1 MDANVVVIL
10 ISLAL
15 FLAYISGI
23 IYTFTGIPDTV
34 WLLAFGYLFGPTL
47 QLFNPAALKPSTP
60 LLVVMAL
67 NLLMFEAGL
76 SVDFKT
82 FKETMI
88 KSSYLGVTTFTITT
102 LGLGYLLH
110 YSVPY
115 VFTLS
120 EAFFFGAMIAGTS
133 SSTVLGIIGSIQRV
147 RDEAGGA
154 RRLLVLESIVTD
166 SLSVVTA
173 MTLLRFIQNPGV
185 PLNDAVN
192 DIVYVF
198 TVSVLIGF
206 GVGVVW
212 VRLLDLVRNRP
223 FNYIMTLAV
232 LFISYI
238 LSEGVGGPGAG
249 PLTALAF
256 GVTMT
261 NYPLLAKRFGLRE
274 NVRVERRRL
283 RSFHEEITFLVKSF
297 LFIFVGLEVQLS
309 PEYLIMGL
317 ALSATIGV
325 IRVLSVNVVGGFIEL
340 TDDEAA
346 VSRLVFSNGLTALV
360 ISQLPLMVDAAGGS
374 FMNPG
379 VFTNLAVPIVVVS
392 SLFGSL
398 IGPFIIRRGMKPPE
412 AEQGEAADVSQ
423 TPSNSP
429 A

>member
-1 MDANVVVIL
+1 LDANVVVIL

-23 IYTFTGIPDTV
+23 IYTYTGVPDTV
-34 WLLAFGYLFGPTL
+34 WLIAFGYLFGPTL
-47 QLFNPAALKPSTP
+47 QLFNPAALRPSTP
-60 LLVVMAL
+60 ILVVMAL

-76 SVDFKT
+76 SVDFKA
-82 FKETMI
+82 FKETMK
-88 KSSYLGVTTFTITT
+88 KSTYLGLTTFTLTT
-102 LGLGYLLH
+102 LGIGYLLH
-110 YSVPY
+110 YSVPF

-120 EAFFFGAMIAGTS
+120 EALFFGAMIAGAS
-133 SSTVLGIIGSIQRV
+133 ASTVLGIIGSIQRV
-147 RDEAGGA
+147 RKEIGEA

-173 MTLLRFIQNPGV
+173 MTLLRFIQTPGV
-185 PLNDAVN
+185 PLNDAIK

-198 TVSVLIGF
+198 TVSAFIGF
-206 GVGVVW
+206 GTGVLW
-212 VRLLDLVRNRP
+212 VQLLDLIRNRP

-238 LSEGVGGPGAG
+238 FSEGVGGPGAG
-249 PLTALAF
+249 AVAALSF
-256 GVTMT
+256 GITLT
-261 NYPLLAKRFGLRE
+261 NYPLLAQRFGLRE

-309 PEYLIMGL
+309 IEYLIMGL
-317 ALSATIGV
+317 ALSATIGLMR
-325 IRVLSVNVVGGFIEL
+325 ILSVNVVGGFIDL

-346 VSRLVFSNGLTALV
+346 ASRLVFSNGLTALV
-360 ISQLPLMVDAAGGS
+360 ISQLPLMVDSATGS

-379 VFTNLAVPIVVVS
+379 VFTNLAVPIVIVS

-398 IGPFIIRRGMKPPE
+398 IGPRIIRRATPPPE
-412 AEQGEAADVSQ
+412 PERELPSSQ
-423 TPSNSP
+423 T
-429 A
+429 

>member
-23 IYTFTGIPDTV
+23 IYTYTGVPDTV
-34 WLLAFGYLFGPTL
+34 WLIAFGYLFGPTL
-47 QLFNPAALKPSTP
+47 HLFNPVALRPSTP
-60 LLVVMAL
+60 ILVVMAL

-88 KSSYLGVTTFTITT
+88 KSTYLGLTTFTITT
-102 LGLGYLLH
+102 IGVGYLLH

-120 EAFFFGAMIAGTS
+120 EALFFGAMIAGAS
-133 SSTVLGIIGSIQRV
+133 ASTVLGIIGSIQRV
-147 RDEAGGA
+147 RKDIGGA

-166 SLSVVTA
+166 SLCIVTA
-173 MTLLRFIQNPGV
+173 MTLLRFIQTPGI
-185 PLNDAVN
+185 PLYEAVK

-198 TVSVLIGF
+198 TVSALIGF
-206 GVGVVW
+206 GTGVVW
-212 VRLLDLVRNRP
+212 VQLLDLIRNRP

-238 LSEGVGGPGAG
+238 FSEGVGGPGAG
-249 PLTALAF
+249 AVAALSF
-256 GVTMT
+256 GITLT

-297 LFIFVGLEVQLS
+297 IFIFVGLEVQLS
-309 PEYLIMGL
+309 LEYLLMGL

-325 IRVLSVNVVGGFIEL
+325 IRVLSVNVVGGLIEL
-340 TDDEAA
+340 SDDEAA
-346 VSRLVFSNGLTALV
+346 AARLVFSNGLTALV
-360 ISQLPLMVDAAGGS
+360 ISQLPLMVAAADGS
-374 FMNPG
+374 FMTPS
-379 VFTNLAVPIVVVS
+379 VFTNLAVPIVIVS

-398 IGPFIIRRGMKPPE
+398 IGPFIIRRDMKPPE
-412 AEQGEAADVSQ
+412 AELEETA
-423 TPSNSP
+423 
-429 A
+429 

>member
-1 MDANVVVIL
+1 LDANVVVIL

-23 IYTFTGIPDTV
+23 IYTFTGVPDTV
-34 WLLAFGYLFGPTL
+34 WLILFGYVFGPIL
-47 QLFNPAALKPSTP
+47 HLFNPEALRPSTP
-60 LLVVMAL
+60 ILVVMAL
-67 NLLMFEAGL
+67 NLLMFETGL

-82 FKETMI
+82 FKENMI
-88 KSSYLGVTTFTITT
+88 KSTYLGLTTFTLTT
-102 LGLGYLLH
+102 LGVGYLLY
-110 YSVPY
+110 YSVPF
-115 VFTLS
+115 VFRFS
-120 EAFFFGAMIAGTS
+120 EALFFGAMIAGAS

-147 RDEAGGA
+147 RNEIGGA

-173 MTLLRFIQNPGV
+173 MTLLRFIQTPGV
-185 PLNDAVN
+185 PLSDAVK

-206 GVGVVW
+206 GTGVLW
-212 VRLLDLVRNRP
+212 VQLLDLIRNRP

-238 LSEGVGGPGAG
+238 FSEGVGGPGAG
-249 PLTALAF
+249 AVAALSF
-256 GVTMT
+256 GITLT
-261 NYPLLAKRFGLRE
+261 NYPLLAKRFRLRE

-309 PEYLIMGL
+309 KEYLIMGL
-317 ALSATIGV
+317 ALSAMIGL
-325 IRVLSVNVVGGFIEL
+325 IRVLSVNVVDGFIKL

-346 VSRLVFSNGLTALV
+346 ASRLVFSNGLTALV
-360 ISQLPLMVDAAGGS
+360 ISQLPMMIETTGGS

-379 VFTNLAVPIVVVS
+379 VFTNLAVPIVIVS

-398 IGPFIIRRGMKPPE
+398 VGPRIIRRGMKPSE
-412 AEQGEAADVSQ
+412 NEQEETV
-423 TPSNSP
+423 
-429 A
+429 

>member
-1 MDANVVVIL
+1 LDANVVVIL

-23 IYTFTGIPDTV
+23 IYTFTGVPDTV
-34 WLLAFGYLFGPTL
+34 WLILFGYVFGPIL
-47 QLFNPAALKPSTP
+47 HLFNPAALRPSTP
-60 LLVVMAL
+60 ILVVMAL

-88 KSSYLGVTTFTITT
+88 KSTYLGLTTFTLTT
-102 LGLGYLLH
+102 LGVGYLLH
-110 YSVPY
+110 YSVPF
-115 VFTLS
+115 VFRFS
-120 EAFFFGAMIAGTS
+120 EALFFGAMIAGAS

-147 RDEAGGA
+147 RNEIGGA

-173 MTLLRFIQNPGV
+173 MTLLRFIQTPGV
-185 PLNDAVN
+185 PLSDAVK

-198 TVSVLIGF
+198 TVSVFIGF
-206 GVGVVW
+206 GTGVLW
-212 VRLLDLVRNRP
+212 VQLLDLIRNRP

-238 LSEGVGGPGAG
+238 FSEGVGGPGAG
-249 PLTALAF
+249 AVAALSF
-256 GVTMT
+256 GITLT
-261 NYPLLAKRFGLRE
+261 NYPLFAKRFRLRE

-309 PEYLIMGL
+309 KEYLIMGL
-317 ALSATIGV
+317 ALSAMIGL
-325 IRVLSVNVVGGFIEL
+325 IRVLSVNVVDGFIKL

-346 VSRLVFSNGLTALV
+346 ASRLVFSNGLTALV
-360 ISQLPLMVDAAGGS
+360 ISQLPMMIDTTGGS

-379 VFTNLAVPIVVVS
+379 VFTNLAVPIVIVS

-398 IGPFIIRRGMKPPE
+398 VGPKIIRRGMKPSE
-412 AEQGEAADVSQ
+412 NEQKESV
-423 TPSNSP
+423 
-429 A
+429 

>member
-1 MDANVVVIL
+1 LDANVVVIL

-15 FLAYISGI
+15 FLAYVGGI
-23 IYTFTGIPDTV
+23 LYTFTGVPDTV
-34 WLLAFGYLFGPTL
+34 WLIVFGYVFGPIL
-47 QLFNPAALKPSTP
+47 HLFNPAALRPSTP
-60 LLVVMAL
+60 ILVVMAL

-76 SVDFKT
+76 SVDFKA
-82 FKETMI
+82 FKETMS
-88 KSSYLGVTTFTITT
+88 KSTYLGLTTFTLTT
-102 LGLGYLLH
+102 LGVGYLLH
-110 YSVPY
+110 FSVPY

-120 EAFFFGAMIAGTS
+120 EALFFGAMIAGAS

-147 RDEAGGA
+147 REEIGKA

-173 MTLLRFIQNPGV
+173 MTLLRFIQTPGV
-185 PLNDAVN
+185 PLNDAVK

-198 TVSVLIGF
+198 TVSAFIGF
-206 GVGVVW
+206 GTGVLW
-212 VRLLDLVRNRP
+212 VQFLDLIRNRP

-238 LSEGVGGPGAG
+238 FSEGVGGPGAG
-249 PLTALAF
+249 AVAALSF
-256 GVTMT
+256 GVTLT
-261 NYPLLAKRFGLRE
+261 NYPLLARRFGLRE

-309 PEYLIMGL
+309 LGYLLMGL

-325 IRVLSVNVVGGFIEL
+325 IRVLSVNVVGGLIEL

-346 VSRLVFSNGLTALV
+346 ASRLVFSNGLTALV
-360 ISQLPLMVDAAGGS
+360 ISQLPLMVATGS

-379 VFTNLAVPIVVVS
+379 VFTSLAVPIVIAS

-398 IGPFIIRRGMKPPE
+398 IGPRIIRRAASPPQPMPE
-412 AEQGEAADVSQ
+412 EPSSQ
-423 TPSNSP
+423 T
-429 A
+429 